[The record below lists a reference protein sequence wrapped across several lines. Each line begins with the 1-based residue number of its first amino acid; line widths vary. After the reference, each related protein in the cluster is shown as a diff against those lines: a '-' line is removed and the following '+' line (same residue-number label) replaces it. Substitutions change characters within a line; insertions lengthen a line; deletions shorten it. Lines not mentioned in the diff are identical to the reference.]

1 VETTGC
7 LTVLIC
13 LRCLADAKEEIFL
26 SSVIRGATSR
36 NTIAILDIEL
46 CERAIGG
53 ASLISLISLIG
64 VLNR

>member
-1 VETTGC
+1 MHQNSIEAILVNEVVG
-7 LTVLIC
+7 
-13 LRCLADAKEEIFL
+13 DQEF